1 MKKIF
6 IVFMILPMLLVSVNA
21 QQIEAPQ
28 APSSSQ
34 EYMPHESQSLGDGL
48 VYILSKALSELLPS
62 ISEAMQTGAVLIAA
76 VLLLSFI
83 GSYSST
89 TMRVAELVGIVF
101 IASVLLQSANTLIHL
116 GTNTITELD
125 SYGKLLIPVMTTALA
140 SQGGVTKSAALYA
153 GTTLFSSVLTTV
165 LSKLFLPM
173 IYIYLALCIANRAV
187 GQDVLS
193 SIKKFIKWLMSWM
206 LKIVLYIFTG
216 YITLTGVV
224 SGSADAIALK
234 ATKITVSG
242 MVPVVGSIISD
253 ASEAILISAD
263 VMKNTAGI
271 YGIFAFLAICIGPFL
286 KIAVQYILLKAIAA
300 ICGIF
305 GVKNTCGLIEDFSQ
319 TMGLLLAATGSICL
333 MLLITTVV
341 FMKGVQ

>member
-6 IVFMILPMLLVSVNA
+6 VVFIILPMLLVSVNA
-21 QQIEAPQ
+21 QGIKVPQ

-34 EYMPHESQSLGDGL
+34 PYMPHESQSLGDGL
-48 VYILSKALSELLPS
+48 LYILSKACSELLPS
-62 ISEAMQTGAVLIAA
+62 ISEAVQTGAVLIAA
-76 VLLLSFI
+76 VLALSFM
-83 GSYSST
+83 GSYAGT
-89 TMRVAELVGIVF
+89 TKRVAELVGIVF
-101 IASVLLQSANTLIHL
+101 VASVLLQSANALIHL
-116 GTNTITELD
+116 GANTIAELD

-153 GTTLFSSVLTTV
+153 GTTLFSSVLTTI
-165 LSKLFLPM
+165 LSKLFIPM
-173 IYIYLALCIANRAV
+173 MYIFVALCIANRAV
-187 GQDVLS
+187 GEDILS
-193 SIKKFIKWLMSWM
+193 SIKRFIKWLMSWL
-206 LKIVLYIFTG
+206 LKLVLYIFTG

-253 ASEAILISAD
+253 ASEAILVSAG
-263 VMKNTAGI
+263 VMKSTAGI

-286 KIAVQYILLKAIAA
+286 KIAVQYILLKATAA

>member
-6 IVFMILPMLLVSVNA
+6 IVFIILPILLVSVNA
-21 QQIEAPQ
+21 QGIEIPQ

-34 EYMPHESQSLGDGL
+34 PYMPHETQSLGDGL
-48 VYILSKALSELLPS
+48 LYILSKACSELLPS
-62 ISEAMQTGAVLIAA
+62 ISEAVQTGAVLIAA
-76 VLLLSFI
+76 VLVVSFM
-83 GSYSST
+83 GSYAGT
-89 TMRVAELVGIVF
+89 TKRVAELVGIVF
-101 IASVLLQSANTLIHL
+101 VASVLLQSANALIHL
-116 GTNTITELD
+116 GANTIAELD
-125 SYGKLLIPVMTTALA
+125 SYGKLLIPVLTTALA

-153 GTTLFSSVLTTV
+153 GTTLFSSVLTTI
-165 LSKLFLPM
+165 LSKLFIPM
-173 IYIYLALCIANRAV
+173 MYIFVALCIANRAV
-187 GQDVLS
+187 GEDILS
-193 SIKKFIKWLMSWM
+193 SIKRFIKWLMSWL
-206 LKIVLYIFTG
+206 LKLVLYIFTG

-253 ASEAILISAD
+253 ASEAILVSAG

-286 KIAVQYILLKAIAA
+286 KIAVQYILLKATAA

>member
-6 IVFMILPMLLVSVNA
+6 IVFMILPLLLVSVNA
-21 QQIEAPQ
+21 QEIDIPQ

-34 EYMPHESQSLGDGL
+34 PYMPHESQSLSDGL
-48 VYILSKALSELLPS
+48 LYILSKACSELMPS
-62 ISEAMQTGAVLIAA
+62 ISEAIRTGAVLIAT
-76 VLLLSFI
+76 VLVLSFM
-83 GSYSST
+83 GSYADAT
-89 TMRVAELVGIVF
+89 KRVAELIGIIFV
-101 IASVLLQSANTLIHL
+101 ASVLLESANTLIHL
-116 GTNTITELD
+116 GANTIAELD

-153 GTTLFSSVLTTV
+153 GTTLFSSALTTI
-165 LSKLFLPM
+165 LSKLFIPM
-173 IYIYLALCIANRAV
+173 MYIFVALCIANRAV
-187 GQDVLS
+187 GEDILS
-193 SIKKFIKWLMSWM
+193 SMKRFIKWLMSWL
-206 LKIVLYIFTG
+206 LKLVLYIFTG

-253 ASEAILISAD
+253 ASEAILVSAG
-263 VMKNTAGI
+263 VMKNAAGI

-286 KIAVQYILLKAIAA
+286 KIAVQYILLKTTAA